1 MHRHALRPV
10 KICDMKIIHV
20 FKPPP
25 PPYNMAIVILH
36 TDLEQ
41 IIILL
46 HEIVPIFSMNMLLL
60 FNLQIKP
67 KSWPTIKMRYSFL
80 RICAAMKSIFRTFA
94 IRNKTGFNSGVRIQ
108 CTDMCWNMQ
117 QYIHQTISVAVSRN
131 LHGTEN
137 GSAGYIKG
145 FLPQIPELRK

>member
-25 PPYNMAIVILH
+25 VQHGYCYFTHGFRANYNLAIV
-36 TDLEQ
+36 
-41 IIILL
+41 
-46 HEIVPIFSMNMLLL
+46 SMNMLLL
-60 FNLQIKP
+60 LNLQIKP